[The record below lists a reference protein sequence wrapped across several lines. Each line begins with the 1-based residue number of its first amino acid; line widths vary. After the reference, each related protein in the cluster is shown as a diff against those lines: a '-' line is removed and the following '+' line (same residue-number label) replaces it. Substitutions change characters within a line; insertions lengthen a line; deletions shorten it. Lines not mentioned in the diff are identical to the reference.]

1 MENLVKRTETTDS
14 IITNRIQ
21 NMEKKISGIEDTIQD
36 IVILVEK
43 TLNLQIFSHKTSRKI
58 WDTMERPNLRI
69 LIEDGEDS
77 HLKIPENVSM
87 KA

>member
-58 WDTMERPNLRI
+58 
-69 LIEDGEDS
+69 
-77 HLKIPENVSM
+77 
-87 KA
+87 

>member
-43 TLNLQIFSHKTSRKI
+43 TLNLQIFSHKKSRKI
-58 WDTMERPNLRI
+58 
-69 LIEDGEDS
+69 
-77 HLKIPENVSM
+77 
-87 KA
+87 